1 MKRGRIRERERRRKR
16 ERERERERE
25 RVRNKICISEMEL
38 SRNAYF
44 TWDKIIAQVLSVS
57 LVKALY
63 NVLHA
68 LELTSGTSR
77 VGFILID

>member
-1 MKRGRIRERERRRKR
+1 
-16 ERERERERE
+16 
-25 RVRNKICISEMEL
+25 MEL

-77 VGFILID
+77 VGFILIDWIIAPRLRGELSAVL